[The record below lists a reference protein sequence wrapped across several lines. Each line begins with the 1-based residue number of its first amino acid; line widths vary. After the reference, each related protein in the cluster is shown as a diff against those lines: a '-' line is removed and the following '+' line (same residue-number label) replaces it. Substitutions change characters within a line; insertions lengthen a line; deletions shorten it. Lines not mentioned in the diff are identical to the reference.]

1 VNIGKRFAVQEGDVS
16 RCHPILGKRAFSK
29 PKLSGK
35 NAKTLRFQVIL
46 GGFSIKQYDQPNL
59 ETVI

>member
-1 VNIGKRFAVQEGDVS
+1 VNVGKRFAVQEGDVS
-16 RCHPILGKRAFSK
+16 RCHPMWGKRAFSK

-35 NAKTLRFQVIL
+35 NAKNLRFLVIF
-46 GGFSIKQYDQPNL
+46 GGFSLKQYDHPNL